1 MLVSCNGTTP
11 SQDVKFLIQESS
23 VTLNDRTIVIH
34 LDWEPSSDII
44 EFSNFSFTL
53 KNQSDIT
60 STVTLKDASARPL
73 ELTNTFN
80 RTLENDDTG
89 SLTFH
94 YHDKT
99 IMKEGEGNVDNI
111 LIKLDE
117 PSKDVK
123 FSIEESSLILEN
135 QSTTL
140 HLDWEPS
147 SDVIEFNDFNFTLK
161 NQSDITST
169 VTSKESTTRPLE
181 LTITF
186 NSELHTDDIAEL
198 TFHYHDKTIKKEG
211 EGKVENINI
220 NLPTYVEKPIK
231 IVTVD
236 PESYVYETLYEYDE
250 KYRIRKHTANQY
262 SPGGELVYTATIQ
275 YTYNEHDDVVT
286 YIESAFG
293 QEYINLSYT
302 YEYDGQG
309 NMITQIE
316 KGTDDGDPVNRKYT
330 FAYDEY
336 NRLLKECVYNIIE
349 SNDDELIKQYE
360 YTYTE
365 GKQYKDFETMIEKD
379 ATGSIESQVT
389 NTFDEK
395 GRIVKVDD
403 TTRGITE
410 NTYDDYDCII
420 KQKIT
425 LSDGIEEATTTYYKN
440 NPEKVLKRSVT
451 TTIWYASSYTL
462 DCEYDSH
469 DRIKKETEI
478 NEKRGTSVTT
488 YYYELE

>member
-1 MLVSCNGTTP
+1 MKSGRGGILLYNKIVMKKTIYLLAPLMLVSCNGQAP

-60 STVTLKDASARPL
+60 STVTLKDVSARPL

-80 RTLENDDTG
+80 QALENDDIG
-89 SLTFH
+89 
-94 YHDKT
+94 
-99 IMKEGEGNVDNI
+99 
-111 LIKLDE
+111 
-117 PSKDVK
+117 
-123 FSIEESSLILEN
+123 
-135 QSTTL
+135 
-140 HLDWEPS
+140 
-147 SDVIEFNDFNFTLK
+147 
-161 NQSDITST
+161 
-169 VTSKESTTRPLE
+169 
-181 LTITF
+181 
-186 NSELHTDDIAEL
+186 EL
-198 TFHYHDKTIKKEG
+198 TFHYNDKTIKKEG

-220 NLPTYVEKPIK
+220 ALSSYVEKPIK
-231 IVTVD
+231 IVRVD
-236 PESYVYETLYEYDE
+236 PESYIYETLYEYDE
-250 KYRIRKHTANQY
+250 KYRIINHTSNQY
-262 SPGGELVYTATIQ
+262 SPGGVLSYTATIQ

-293 QEYINLSYT
+293 IEYINLSYT
-302 YEYDGQG
+302 HEYDGQG

-336 NRLLKECVYNIIE
+336 NRLLKENVYNIIE
-349 SNDDELIKQYE
+349 SNNDELIKQYE

-365 GKQYKDFETMIEKD
+365 GKQYKDFETMKEKD
-379 ATGSIESQVT
+379 GTGSLESQVT

-395 GRIVKVDD
+395 GRIIKVDD
-403 TTRGITE
+403 ATRGITE

-440 NPEKVLKRSVT
+440 NPEKVLKSSVT
-451 TTIWYASSYTL
+451 TTIWYASAYTL

-478 NEKRGTSVTT
+478 NERYGTSVTT